1 MRSLLLLS
9 ATLTLG
15 FAGFAGVPAFAADG
29 AHDHMQIEKTVTE
42 GLDTHAAPA
51 HYNDAHGSNADH
63 AGDDGH
69 HDDVQGLPQLD
80 VSTYPSQIFWLLVT
94 FFLMYLPFRFKVL
107 PDLSGIIERRREQI
121 EGDLISAKNLK
132 IEAENVHS
140 AYETIVREA
149 RDKSS
154 ALFTRAEEKIKEQ
167 EKQSYADFYAHASKD
182 IAAAEEEIVEAK
194 QQALATVNDVAAEIA
209 TIAAEKLVGIKTDK
223 KKAISV
229 IETIG
234 KKKAA

>member
-15 FAGFAGVPAFAADG
+15 MTGLAGTPAFAADG
-29 AHDHMQIEKTVTE
+29 AHDHMQMDHVTE
-42 GLDTHAAPA
+42 EINTHMAPA
-51 HYNDAHGSNADH
+51 HHDDAHGHDTAH
-63 AGDDGH
+63 AEEGH
-69 HDDVQGLPQLD
+69 HDEVQGLPQLD
-80 VSTYPSQIFWLLVT
+80 GSTYPSQIFWLLVT
-94 FFLMYLPFRFKVL
+94 FALMYLPFRFKVL
-107 PDLSGIIERRREQI
+107 PDLSGVIERRREQI

-132 IEAENVHS
+132 IEAENVHA

-154 ALFTRAEEKIKEQ
+154 YLFTRAEEKIKEQ
-167 EKQSYADFYAHASKD
+167 EKASYAEFYAHAAKD
-182 IAAAEEEIVEAK
+182 IADAEEEIADATQK
-194 QQALATVNDVAAEIA
+194 ALATVNDVAAEVA
-209 TIAAEKLVGIKTDK
+209 AAAAEKLVGIKTDK